1 MKKLTILFVLVS
13 LLLCGCAEGTPEV
26 DVDAVLKGVVESI
39 DWEELQDYVQQGADT
54 VLEKYPALKKLTNRE
69 DLQDL
74 LKDNGLSLLGKYI
87 ASTEPDV
94 QENAAKLG
102 AILKILSPEL
112 TDEVDAV
119 FAENEVTLPQT

>member
-13 LLLCGCAEGTPEV
+13 LLLCGCTEGTPEV

-39 DWEELQDYVQQGADT
+39 DWEELQGYVQQGADT
-54 VLEKYPALKKLTNRE
+54 VLEKYPTLKKLTNRE

-112 TDEVDAV
+112 KDEVDAV
-119 FAENEVTLPQT
+119 FTESDITLPET